1 MRQLKKIL
9 LLLITLFLFC
19 PVTVRA
25 EDGIPILAGE
35 AVVTKENFEILAYK
49 EMQRISNLL
58 IVDPVRYMIEYNDI
72 LNNYNQYLDNTTTT
86 TIYDLYSA
94 EDIEYLEK
102 CVETETNGGTFISKV
117 NVANVIMN
125 RAMDDERF
133 PATLKGV
140 VTAEGQFKYSKSSI
154 DPLTIAAC
162 EYAAINSDTT
172 NGALYFHS
180 GKKTETFNG
189 AEYLFTDEVGH
200 HFYR

>member
-1 MRQLKKIL
+1 MKHIKRIL
-9 LLLITLFLFC
+9 ILLTLLLILKPT
-19 PVTVRA
+19 TVKA
-25 EDGIPILAGE
+25 EDGVPVLAGE

-58 IVDPVRYMIEYNDI
+58 IVDPVRYMIEYDEI
-72 LNNYNQYLDNTTTT
+72 LKNYSQYLDDTTTT

-102 CVETETNGGTFISKV
+102 CVETETFGGTFLAKV

-133 PATLKGV
+133 PSTLKDV
-140 VTAEGQFKYSKSSI
+140 VTAPGQFKYSKSTI
-154 DPLTIAAC
+154 DPLTVAAC

-180 GKKTETFNG
+180 GSKTDTFNE
-189 AEYLFTDEVGH
+189 ATYIFTDEVGH